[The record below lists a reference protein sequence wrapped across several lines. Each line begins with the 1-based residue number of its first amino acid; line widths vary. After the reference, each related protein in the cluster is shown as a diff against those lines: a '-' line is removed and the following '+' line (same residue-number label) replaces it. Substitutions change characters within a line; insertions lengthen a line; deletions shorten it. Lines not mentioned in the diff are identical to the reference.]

1 MMKKLL
7 IAILTTASALMAAD
21 PLIAELN
28 ALSIIKDSKINILK
42 VQDEGDVYLVNGEP
56 SLVAIGQQKKPFDFF
71 ITKDKKIIIM
81 GNALY
86 TDSKMKVV
94 FPLDKTILEG
104 KEAFSYGTG
113 GNVMYVFLDP
123 QCPYCKQFEK
133 VMPTLKNKYTFKI
146 YLFPLSFHADAI
158 PMSKWILKG
167 KDKNDMAERLFA
179 LANGSDEYKTLVLSA
194 DEEKHLTELI
204 NAQIEIAKDAEIRG
218 TPTVLDSELS
228 KVNWPSL

>member
-1 MMKKLL
+1 MKKLL

-21 PLIAELN
+21 PLITELN

>member
-1 MMKKLL
+1 MKKIL
-7 IAILTTASALMAAD
+7 IAILGAASTLMAAD

-28 ALSIIKDSKINILK
+28 ALNIIKDSKINILK

-56 SLVAIGQQKKPFDFF
+56 SLVPIGQQKKPFDFF
-71 ITKDKKIIIM
+71 ITKNKKLLIM

-86 TDSKMKVV
+86 TDSKIRVA

-113 GNVMYVFLDP
+113 GDVMYVFLDP

-167 KDKNDMAERLFA
+167 KDANAMAERLIA
-179 LANGSDEYKTLVLSA
+179 IANGSDEYKNLVLNP
-194 DEEKHLTELI
+194 DEEKRLMELI
-204 NAQIEIAKDAEIRG
+204 NAQIEIAQDAEIRG
-218 TPTVLDSELS
+218 TPTVLDSELN

>member
-1 MMKKLL
+1 MKKIL
-7 IAILTTASALMAAD
+7 IAILTAASALMAAD

-81 GNALY
+81 GSALY
-86 TDSKMKVV
+86 TDSKMRVV
-94 FPLDKTILEG
+94 FPLDKNILEG

-113 GNVMYVFLDP
+113 SDVMYVFIDP

-133 VMPTLKNKYTFKI
+133 AMPALKSKYTFKI

-167 KDKNDMAERLFA
+167 KDKNDMAERLIA
-179 LANGSDEYKTLVLSA
+179 IANGSEEYKKLVLSA
-194 DEEKHLTELI
+194 EEEKHLTELI
-204 NAQIEIAKDAEIRG
+204 NAQIEIAQDAEIRG
-218 TPTVLDSELS
+218 TPTVLDSKLN

>member
-1 MMKKLL
+1 
-7 IAILTTASALMAAD
+7 MAAD

-28 ALSIIKDSKINILK
+28 ALTIIKDSKINILK

-56 SLVAIGQQKKPFDFF
+56 TLVAVGQQKKPFDFF
-71 ITKDKKIIIM
+71 ITKDKKVLIM

-86 TDSKMKVV
+86 TDTKMRVA
-94 FPLDKTILEG
+94 FPLDKSILEG

-113 GNVMYVFLDP
+113 SDVMYVFIDP

-133 VMPTLKNKYTFKI
+133 VMPSLKNKYTFKI

-167 KDKNDMAERLFA
+167 KDKNDMAERLIA
-179 LANGSDEYKTLVLSA
+179 IANGSEEYKTLVLNEE
-194 DEEKHLTELI
+194 EEKQLMERI
-204 NAQIEIAKDAEIRG
+204 NAQIEVAQDAEIRG
-218 TPTVLDSELS
+218 TPTILDSSLS